1 MSTPVSYPADP
12 VQPNQAVFSTELL
25 ETFAAYS
32 RAGYPAAFGV
42 QAPGFDAT
50 RPAQYWF
57 DSKAVGLPANQVMN
71 YLQIH
76 LTPSADGSGAPAQ
89 IVPLTVPAGQAATP
103 NIPGLATYPAYVVAQ
118 TTATSGGA
126 LVNPSILSDYSDALI
141 LAAELG
147 LAASSVIA
155 GPALTWNSETRGDWM
170 LVLPGNPNP
179 YYAGT
184 LLLDQYANGIGSPG
198 AWSIRNAGTPN
209 AQAVWTPVPPGPDG
223 ITTGIPTQT
232 TPVPVRALLSNE
244 VFVPAGMTGG
254 VMVARTDLASP
265 SVLGTAVGF
274 SQQDAVMLAAIY
286 GALFPGEAA

>member
-1 MSTPVSYPADP
+1 MTTPVSYPADP
-12 VQPNQAVFSTELL
+12 VQPNQAVFSTDLL
-25 ETFAAYS
+25 QTFAAYS
-32 RAGYPAAFGV
+32 RAGYLAAFGV
-42 QAPGFDAT
+42 QAPSFDST

-57 DSKAVGLPANQVMN
+57 DSTAVQLPANQVVS
-71 YLQIH
+71 YLQIQ
-76 LTPSADGSGAPAQ
+76 LEPAQ
-89 IVPLTVPAGQAATP
+89 IIPLTVPADQAATP

-118 TTATSGGA
+118 TTATSGES
-126 LVNPSILSDYSDALI
+126 LVNPSILSDYSDGLI
-141 LAAELG
+141 LAADLG

-170 LVLPGNPNP
+170 MVLPGNPNP
-179 YYAGT
+179 YYVGT
-184 LLLDQYANGIGSPG
+184 LLLDQYSNGIGSPG

-223 ITTGIPTQT
+223 IIISIPTQT
-232 TPVPVRALLSNE
+232 TPVPVRALLSDE

-286 GALFPGEAA
+286 GALFPGDAA